1 MSWMRKQAPAPLV
14 LLLGA
19 VAILGVAWALVRAP
33 WQAPDETWHFEYAQS
48 VAERGALP
56 GDESRPSAS
65 SEQELADQASRA
77 GAIAFHLSVKPPW
90 DEASFARWERA
101 DAALPDAAR
110 SDGGGPNNAASNP
123 PGYYL
128 YEAIPQKALWFGDV
142 FDRLFAM
149 QVWSVLL
156 LLVSVAAT
164 WLLAGEL
171 FGLNRLL
178 QLAAAAIVGLQP
190 MATFMS
196 SSVNPDGMLMAL
208 WALTMWVGVRVLRKG
223 LTLRS
228 GAVLAGLAAAT
239 ALTKATG
246 FIVVAGAAGVILYA
260 LWRQRRFGARRL
272 LRTAAVC
279 AAVAVIPLGGW
290 LVAARLSDRAA
301 INQVSSTSGQTISP
315 LDFPS
320 DYFASYL
327 WQFYL
332 PKLGFM
338 QDVRVDSDYGY
349 DVWFRT
355 GWGVFGW
362 KEVRLPETVYSWLRW
377 VSYAVLIAAGVALV
391 RRKVRLSAPVAA
403 FLGLTGLALVL
414 AMHWIEFRFIV
425 ERGGELFI
433 QGRYFLP
440 ILPLAACAGAAALT
454 LVPGR
459 FRGAVAGAGLA
470 GLIGLQV
477 LALGTVLERYYA

>member
-1 MSWMRKQAPAPLV
+1 MPGPLV
-14 LLLGA
+14 LLLA
-19 VAILGVAWALVRAP
+19 AIAILGVAWALVKAP

-56 GDESRPSAS
+56 DGASRPSAS
-65 SEQELADQASRA
+65 SEQGLADQASRA
-77 GAIAFHLSVKPPW
+77 GAIAFHLPLKPPW
-90 DEASFARWERA
+90 DAASFARWERA
-101 DAALPDAAR
+101 DAALPGGAR
-110 SDGGGPNNAASNP
+110 SDGGGPNTAASNP
-123 PGYYL
+123 PAYYL

-149 QVWSVLL
+149 RVWSVLL
-156 LLVSVAAT
+156 LLVSATAT

-171 FGLNRLL
+171 FGRNRIL

-208 WALTMWVGVRVLRKG
+208 WALTLWMGVRVLKRG
-223 LTLRS
+223 LTIGS
-228 GAVLAGLAAAT
+228 GAALAALAAAT

-246 FIVVAGAAGVILYA
+246 FIVVAAAAGVILYS
-260 LWRQRRFGARRL
+260 LWRQRRDGARWL
-272 LRTAAVC
+272 VRTAAVC

-290 LVAARLSDRAA
+290 FVAARVSDRAA
-301 INQVSSTSGQTISP
+301 ITQVPSTTGQTISP
-315 LDFPS
+315 LHFPAG
-320 DYFASYL
+320 YFASYL

-338 QDVRVDSDYGY
+338 QQAQVDSNYGY

-377 VSYAVLIAAGVALV
+377 LSYVALIAAAVALV
-391 RRKVRLSAPVAA
+391 RRKVTLSAPVAA
-403 FLGLTGLALVL
+403 FLGLSGLALVL

-454 LVPGR
+454 LVPDR
-459 FRGAVAGAGLA
+459 FRGAVAGGGLA
-470 GLIGLQV
+470 GLLALQV
-477 LALGTVLERYYA
+477 LALGTVLARYYA